1 MVHIVQINA
10 RATYGLSFGGS
21 SPHIFLPDSN
31 SSSTVESL
39 LSKNDNSN
47 GPLPNNREWTLYL
60 PKAYHPLLLQNH
72 RENVQK
78 AKEDVNLA
86 TSVKSHDMIL
96 LFFFSLYIPLL
107 LEAGVGNSCE
117 SWIGPYILVEG
128 WMC

>member
-21 SPHIFLPDSN
+21 SPHIFLADGS

-47 GPLPNNREWTLYL
+47 GPLPINREWTLYL
-60 PKAYHPLLLQNH
+60 PKTYHPLLLQNH
-72 RENVQK
+72 RENLRK

-86 TSVKSHDMIL
+86 TSVKSHDTIL
-96 LFFFSLYIPLL
+96 LFFS
-107 LEAGVGNSCE
+107 
-117 SWIGPYILVEG
+117 ILHFIQKFFL
-128 WMC
+128 